1 MCRKSCEITVV
12 HPLWFHFILMMSIVQ
27 TGGLIYLMWILHAEK
42 LWQKPSVENSFFES
56 VSIDFFLNCRSLLC
70 TSQKRLASA
79 FWRPEVKWWLWINWL
94 YVPPPAPTLCCSK
107 AKEQPGRL
115 TVTSELLESLVPM
128 SSLWCDQRAGNSN
141 VPVADVLL
149 VDTRNRIPSHMFCPK
164 ILDNNNRY
172 KMLRFQINFV
182 CRFIFNPGFGVWIA
196 PHARVCCRLDLPE
209 SIQRNSVVKDCCTN
223 PTKTKG
229 CLRSRDL
236 RSTWYRTKST

>member
-1 MCRKSCEITVV
+1 MCRRADWFIWCEYCMLKNYDRNLCLKSRFWKCFNRI
-12 HPLWFHFILMMSIVQ
+12 
-27 TGGLIYLMWILHAEK
+27 
-42 LWQKPSVENSFFES
+42 
-56 VSIDFFLNCRSLLC
+56 FLNYRSLLC

-94 YVPPPAPTLCCSK
+94 YVPLPAPTLCCSK
-107 AKEQPGRL
+107 AKEQPGRP

-182 CRFIFNPGFGVWIA
+182 CRFIFNPGFGV
-196 PHARVCCRLDLPE
+196 
-209 SIQRNSVVKDCCTN
+209 
-223 PTKTKG
+223 
-229 CLRSRDL
+229 
-236 RSTWYRTKST
+236 